1 MGGRLDACMQPGG
14 GLRNGRLRASP
25 ACTPRYLH
33 RGGTNSTD
41 TTATTTTATCVTRQR
56 GEERTKSVSSVLQ
69 LPVTCSK
76 ASQQLRDLPCPSS
89 FGPSLSFSR
98 ASTMPRRGT
107 ATMQPKDGG
116 QPERER
122 SLGEPRLTRRAVEP
136 GEGSTRNDKTW
147 LSGDDSDD
155 QPATTA
161 TTGKHHEPVAKRH
174 HLDFPGGS
182 LDAKKGRLKTR
193 FGGKRTRPHSTS
205 SRHTQLQQRGQ
216 PAPVVGEAAPWPR
229 TVQQLQGED
238 PGR

>member
-1 MGGRLDACMQPGG
+1 MHAARGGSEER
-14 GLRNGRLRASP
+14 RLRASP

-89 FGPSLSFSR
+89 LAR
-98 ASTMPRRGT
+98 ASASAEPAPCPVGGQPPCSPRRG
-107 ATMQPKDGG
+107 AT
-116 QPERER
+116 REGKEF
-122 SLGEPRLTRRAVEP
+122 GEPRLTRRAVEP

-155 QPATTA
+155 QPATPPPP
-161 TTGKHHEPVAKRH
+161 E
-174 HLDFPGGS
+174 S
-182 LDAKKGRLKTR
+182 I
-193 FGGKRTRPHSTS
+193 TS
-205 SRHTQLQQRGQ
+205 Q
-216 PAPVVGEAAPWPR
+216 WPR
-229 TVQQLQGED
+229 GTTWIFRE
-238 PGR
+238 GRWMPRRDD